1 MEIKVLLND
10 IEVEIE
16 NMPTIT
22 FTKDETNDSATLVL
36 KVNEQQTPYKP
47 DSVVKIQLKEDDKLT
62 FNTIQVFYLAYD
74 EVKVFSY
81 SPKVLYKHTLH
92 LTQSIRALAKHI
104 VRNTVFTQSRGNV
117 AYYAIG
123 NVADVEI
130 TNTNPGSTVSKSG
143 LYVKNFG
150 YQNMYQLG
158 NDLIQ
163 EWKEKIHLV
172 RNDIVGFLKISFDLF
187 AVRPTIF
194 NVSNKLFD
202 PDSGVLYDWT
212 NFYDFVNNNSLYVDF
227 NIVCEKSDGTS
238 ITLPISIDCRKYI
251 TNVKNQLDISN
262 YTVNDSQGGKLID
275 RILSFKGDDAIDLS
289 IEIAKKLFAKPLEI
303 DPADLTPYEDVFKT
317 KPPAVFLNVFLEIN
331 DRRNTLYYI
340 LDTLIKQTRRER
352 QRSVSVSN
360 DICYLPTSGEFY
372 DLLVNT
378 SAPTVMS
385 FTQSTLFDAIKE
397 VYRFFDAIPTIN
409 ENKVLGIEFLN
420 KRGDGIVDK
429 YTGVSL
435 NHKEDNYNNSYF
447 SNYQNAIIKK
457 EFPSGGAYT
466 RVRTPVLGVPTQED
480 FIFMTD
486 GNINYLNKANILVKY
501 ITTYYT
507 EAVYKEEGGYERH
520 AQPIRLNQYY
530 SVDVSHFILEQS
542 LWSTLGILPNIE
554 PYDRNNMSRLL
565 QTNTLRYT
573 KGSNQINLSNYYTG
587 FNGNQYTIFGHA
599 LYCALCRMLG
609 FIYYPTTFSPTA
621 DNIVPQG
628 GEWQDILMRVEYE
641 ENANGLLKVDS
652 PSVRYDGETL
662 ISQSNGQ
669 VDLTKLG
676 INMYGTILKNG
687 EVGFIANQTISK
699 WEDRIKKGDVYIDK
713 DGNQYIANVVSYTFI
728 NDVIQTSVEFSK
740 NFNALSQRVKVD
752 TTKRLSNIS
761 NDLATLCEDVI
772 SEYFYLSSTSDST
785 RVGEYNDY
793 INNMNTMVSHTFGAS
808 QDVEMGVD
816 FAKIAYAY
824 IGENDSVVASDI
836 YIPMKKYASGNSI
849 CFEMQFNDAINA
861 GNALLFGSDF
871 ATMAEGNWFSQA
883 VKYTDDSGVADTFD
897 ISLCMN
903 SVNQDIAIFDYG
915 FPKLNYTGRTLISLL
930 KYKYYKKPNEIF
942 GLNYQFTFLPL
953 PNRENIDF
961 IGRKFLEENGL
972 LTKTSNIQNIYIYYS
987 ETETYDITD
996 THGKGERILVDQ
1008 VDTDLVS
1015 RFIFHL
1021 ANAYDYALLLNHAN
1035 SFAIC
1040 NELGE
1045 IYFASNNKPSM
1056 ERVEV
1061 SPPTT
1066 PGQLP
1071 TYDYRLNIYTW
1082 HTTVR
1087 YDT

>member
-47 DSVVKIQLKEDDKLT
+47 DSVVKIQLKEDGELT
-62 FNTIQVFYLAYD
+62 YNTIQVFYLAYD

-81 SPKVLYKHTLH
+81 SPKILYKHTLH

-104 VRNTVFTQSRGNV
+104 ARNTVFTQSRGSV

-123 NVADVEI
+123 NQAKVQIINV
-130 TNTNPGSTVSKSG
+130 NPGTTISDSG
-143 LYVKNFG
+143 LYVMSFE
-150 YQNMYQLG
+150 YQNMVQYG
-158 NDLIQ
+158 SGLIQ

-172 RNDIVGFLKISFDLF
+172 RNDLIGFLKISFDLF
-187 AVRPTIF
+187 SIKPTEFDNHNGI
-194 NVSNKLFD
+194 FD
-202 PDSGVLYDWT
+202 PNSGVLYDWN
-212 NFYDFVNNNSLYVDF
+212 NFYDFVNNDNVYIDF
-227 NIVCEKSDGTS
+227 NVICEKSDGTNT
-238 ITLPISIDCRKYI
+238 ILPISIDCKKYI
-251 TNVKNQLDISN
+251 TKVKNQLDISN
-262 YTVNDSQGGKLID
+262 YTVNDSQGGTLIN
-275 RILSFKGDDAIDLS
+275 RILEFKGNDAIDLS
-289 IEIAKKLFAKPLEI
+289 IEIANKVFAKPLEI
-303 DPADLTPYEDVFKT
+303 DPTDLTPYEKVFEE
-317 KPPAVFLNVFLEIN
+317 KPPAVFLNVFLEIS
-331 DRRNTLYYI
+331 DRRNTLYYV

-352 QRSVSVSN
+352 ERSVSVSN

-372 DLLVNT
+372 DLLINT
-378 SAPTVMS
+378 SAPTVMA

-397 VYRFFDAIPTIN
+397 VYRFFDAIPTID

-420 KRGDGIVDK
+420 KRGDNIIDK

-447 SNYQNAIIKK
+447 TNYQNAIIKK

-486 GNINYLNKANILVKY
+486 GNINYLNKANILAKY
-501 ITTYYT
+501 IAIHYVEVEGTLETT
-507 EAVYKEEGGYERH
+507 
-520 AQPIRLNQYY
+520 PDIRLKDYY

-542 LWSTLGILPNIE
+542 LWSVLDVLPDIE
-554 PYDRNNMSRLL
+554 PYDKNDMSRLL

-573 KGSNQINLSNYYTG
+573 KGTNQVNLSNYYTG
-587 FNGNQYTIFGHA
+587 FDGNQYTIFGHA

-609 FIYYPTTFSPTA
+609 YIYYPNENTPTES
-621 DNIVPQG
+621 NIVPQG

-713 DGNQYIANVVSYTFI
+713 DGNQYIANIVSYTFV

-740 NFNALSQRVKVD
+740 NFNALSQRVKID
-752 TTKRLSNIS
+752 TQKRLSNIS

-772 SEYFYLSSTSDST
+772 GEYFYLSAVSDTT

-793 INNMNTMVSHTFGAS
+793 INNMNTMVSHTFCAS
-808 QDVEMGVD
+808 QDTEMGVD

-849 CFEMQFNDAINA
+849 CFEMKFDDAINA
-861 GNALLFGSDF
+861 GNALLFGSHF
-871 ATMAEGNWFSQA
+871 ATIAEGDWFSQA
-883 VKYTDDSGVADTFD
+883 VKYTDDNGFADTFD

-942 GLNYQFTFLPL
+942 ALNYQFTFLPL

-996 THGKGERILVDQ
+996 THGKGEKILVAS

-1015 RFIFHL
+1015 QFVFHL
-1021 ANAYDYALLLNHAN
+1021 ENAYDYALLLNHAT

-1045 IYFASNNKPSM
+1045 IYFASNSVPSL

-1061 SPPTT
+1061 APPIT

-1071 TYDYRLNIYTW
+1071 TYDYRLLIYTW
-1082 HTTVR
+1082 HTTIR
-1087 YDT
+1087 YDK

>member
-16 NMPTIT
+16 NMPTIA

-47 DSVVKIQLKEDDKLT
+47 DSVVKIQLKEDGELT

-81 SPKVLYKHTLH
+81 SPKILYKHTLH

-123 NVADVEI
+123 NIAVVE
-130 TNTNPGSTVSKSG
+130 TTDTNPGPTKSTSG
-143 LYVKNFG
+143 LYVKNFA
-150 YQNMYQLG
+150 YENMVQIG
-158 NDLIQ
+158 SDLIQ

-172 RNDIVGFLKISFDLF
+172 RNDIIGFLKISFDLF
-187 AVRPTIF
+187 AVRPTKFITNSF
-194 NVSNKLFD
+194 V
-202 PDSGVLYDWT
+202 PDSGVLYEWD
-212 NFYDFVNNNSLYVDF
+212 NFYDFVNNNSQYVDF
-227 NIVCEKSDGTS
+227 NIICEKNDGTS
-238 ITLPISIDCRKYI
+238 TTLPISIDCKKYI
-251 TNVKNQLDISN
+251 TKVKNQLDISN
-262 YTVNDSQGGKLID
+262 CIVNDSQGGTLID
-275 RILSFKGDDAIDLS
+275 RILEFKGNDAIDLS
-289 IEIAKKLFAKPLEI
+289 IEIAKKYFAKPLEI
-303 DPADLTPYEDVFKT
+303 NREDLTPYENVFIT
-317 KPPAVFLNVFLEIN
+317 KPPAVFLNVFLEVS

-340 LDTLIKQTRRER
+340 LDILIKQTRRER
-352 QRSVSVSN
+352 QRSISVFN
-360 DICYLPTSGEFY
+360 DICYLPTSGELY

-397 VYRFFDAIPTIN
+397 VYRFFDAIPTID

-420 KRGDGIVDK
+420 KRGENIIGK

-447 SNYQNAIIKK
+447 TNYQNAIIKK

-486 GNINYLNKANILVKY
+486 RNINYLNKANILVKY
-501 ITTYYT
+501 ITIYYY
-507 EAVYKEEGGYERH
+507 EAVITEEGEIEKTAR
-520 AQPIRLNQYY
+520 PIRLQDYY
-530 SVDVSHFILEQS
+530 SVDVSNFVLEQS
-542 LWSTLGILPNIE
+542 LWSVLDVLPDIE

-573 KGSNQINLSNYYTG
+573 KGTNQINLSNYYTG

-652 PSVRYDGETL
+652 PSVRYNGETL

-669 VDLTKLG
+669 VDLVKLG

-728 NDVIQTSVEFSK
+728 NNVIQTSVEFSK

-772 SEYFYLSSTSDST
+772 GEYFYLSAVSDST

-824 IGENDSVVASDI
+824 VGENDSVVASDI
-836 YIPMKKYASGNSI
+836 YIPMKKYASGNSV

-861 GNALLFGSDF
+861 GNALLFGSNF
-871 ATMAEGNWFSQA
+871 ATMAEGDWFSQA
-883 VKYTDDSGVADTFD
+883 VKYTDGNGVVDTFD

-903 SVNQDIAIFDYG
+903 NVNQDIAIFDYG
-915 FPKLNYTGRTLISLL
+915 FPKLNYTGRTLISLQ
-930 KYKYYKKPNEIF
+930 KYKYYKKSNEIF

-972 LTKTSNIQNIYIYYS
+972 LTKTSNIQKIYIYYS
-987 ETETYDITD
+987 ENEIYDITD
-996 THGKGERILVDQ
+996 THGKGERILVGQ

-1021 ANAYDYALLLNHAN
+1021 ENAYDYSLLLNHAN

-1045 IYFASNNKPSM
+1045 IYFASNSKPSM

-1061 SPPTT
+1061 GQPPA
-1066 PGQLP
+1066 GQLP
-1071 TYDYRLNIYTW
+1071 TYDYRLLIYTW
-1082 HTTVR
+1082 HTTIR
-1087 YDT
+1087 YDK